1 MGLLS
6 RFGRGLTQAAP
17 IFGQMAQASLLQAAE
32 DKKYNRLI
40 DREEKTWE
48 RKMEFE
54 TGKQT
59 KALASARRK
68 EKLDFINTGLTL
80 NGSRIKM
87 ETDLIGRLTVNE
99 NTAMNPMNKELIRG
113 EIVDARARLADA
125 IARKNRLTALYQSY
139 VDPTG
144 ELGVFSEA
152 EEKRI
157 LTDVSIMNAAS
168 IAKDEILGYEGMA
181 TEDLDADVGML
192 DVDRATNLENK
203 DSIVDAQLKSI
214 DESLAGTTEKL
225 NDKQK
230 KLFRDTV
237 ESYIAERQ
245 AAYGPT
251 SQMSDE
257 QIASVLE
264 RRPVPATKEEKP
276 AIYAGISPG
285 SIGVNPSAFP
295 ELGEKIASGVRTVAE
310 AVPWLAWK
318 GGVGGKPRGKRLLKA
333 VEDGVSDDSI
343 AKILEIDKKDALR
356 NLNSIISR
364 EFEESTYQATT
375 VLGAIMALL
384 NAGWD
389 VERVI
394 NEIKSA
400 EELQDETSFNTPNVE
415 DSIAMMFNMSQ
426 RV

>member
-6 RFGRGLTQAAP
+6 RFGRGLTEAAP

-32 DKKYNRLI
+32 DKKYNRLL

-181 TEDLDADVGML
+181 SEDLDADVGML

-230 KLFRDTV
+230 KNN
-237 ESYIAERQ
+237 I
-245 AAYGPT
+245 
-251 SQMSDE
+251 
-257 QIASVLE
+257 
-264 RRPVPATKEEKP
+264 
-276 AIYAGISPG
+276 
-285 SIGVNPSAFP
+285 
-295 ELGEKIASGVRTVAE
+295 
-310 AVPWLAWK
+310 
-318 GGVGGKPRGKRLLKA
+318 
-333 VEDGVSDDSI
+333 
-343 AKILEIDKKDALR
+343 
-356 NLNSIISR
+356 
-364 EFEESTYQATT
+364 
-375 VLGAIMALL
+375 
-384 NAGWD
+384 
-389 VERVI
+389 
-394 NEIKSA
+394 
-400 EELQDETSFNTPNVE
+400 
-415 DSIAMMFNMSQ
+415 
-426 RV
+426 